1 MLSEPNAKPRHS
13 AYREYAPAAVLR
25 EHVLCF
31 WTQSVDAA
39 GGEYSHRVL
48 PDACIDIVFF
58 DDRGPLIV
66 GPWTE
71 AFVSR
76 LAGGANLTGVRLHP
90 GRAAEVLG
98 LPASELLN
106 ASAPMRD
113 VWRKTLCAIFDGVSA
128 GDTPT
133 VQLGRLE
140 AAMLRRACDVRTQ
153 DRAMRFA
160 VRWLADNP
168 DVRVETLSRE
178 LRLSGATSSPILG
191 GGRIRAENVSVRAAI
206 SAAAASRFACARRDE
221 PSSPCSGCRIFG
233 PAAHESRSSAAFGNH
248 ANRLINPVPAL
259 SRTATLSRQIN
270 ATLGERQS
278 VSLYSRASSPLSTP
292 VRQRSMQLRR
302 GPPTTTSV
310 PSRRPAF
317 ASRPCNRGSD
327 SPQP

>member
-58 DDRGPLIV
+58 NDRAPVIV

-113 VWRKTLCAIFDGVSA
+113 VWRKTLCANFDGVSA

-133 VQLGRLE
+133 VQLARLE

-160 VRWLADNP
+160 VGWLADNP

-178 LRLSGATSSPILG
+178 LRLSERQLRRRFSAAVGYGPKTFQSVLRFQRLLHLASRVHGATNL
-191 GGRIRAENVSVRAAI
+191 AHL
-206 SAAAASRFACARRDE
+206 AAAAGYSDQPHMNREVRRL
-221 PSSPCSGCRIFG
+221 SGTT
-233 PAAHESRSSAAFGNH
+233 PTDLLQSSACTLTHGD
-248 ANRLINPVPAL
+248 LI
-259 SRTATLSRQIN
+259 
-270 ATLGERQS
+270 
-278 VSLYSRASSPLSTP
+278 ASN
-292 VRQRSMQLRR
+292 QRDTR
-302 GPPTTTSV
+302 
-310 PSRRPAF
+310 
-317 ASRPCNRGSD
+317 
-327 SPQP
+327 